1 MFNDISISKIGV
13 SKQNNSTTSA
23 QQKAEDTSIFG
34 NNIVDDKKPVK
45 LTKEEKQAKKEA
57 EKAEKKR
64 IKNTPDGIIQGGA
77 QGRTA
82 GDCWL
87 LAQMNSMAQTEW
99 GKEAFKNAIT
109 KEDDGSFTVHF
120 KGINKDIKISQKE
133 FEKAQKDSYYSNGDA
148 DALLLE
154 LATEKHFKETGLN
167 NGTIKGNSLAG
178 EDSLQ
183 FLMTGVKGREFTKK
197 QKNYEQQVEMVLM
210 AMAED
215 PEGNNGFS
223 TTYISKD
230 NSPDSTGDISHAVS
244 VKGVIKNDKG
254 KIKEVVILDSYK
266 PNEPF
271 TKSYGQF
278 INEMEVFGFT
288 RVTKK
293 DE

>member
-1 MFNDISISKIGV
+1 MFNDISISKLGV
-13 SKQNNSTTSA
+13 SQQKNQITST

-34 NNIVDDKKPVK
+34 NNLIDDNKSVK
-45 LTKEEKQAKKEA
+45 LTKEEKQAKKAE
-57 EKAEKKR
+57 EKAEKER
-64 IKNTPDGIIQGGA
+64 IKNTPDGVIQGGA

-87 LAQMNSMAQTEW
+87 LSQMNSMAQTKW

-120 KGINKDIKISQKE
+120 KGVNKDIKISQKE

-148 DALLLE
+148 DALLYE

-183 FLMTGVKGREFTKK
+183 YLMTGVKGREFTKNH
-197 QKNYEQQVEMVLM
+197 KNYEQQVEMVLM
-210 AMAED
+210 AMADD

-230 NSPDSTGDISHAVS
+230 NSPESTGDISHAVS

-254 KIKEVVILDSYK
+254 KIKEVVIVDPYK

-278 INEMEVFGFT
+278 LSEMEVFGYT
-288 RVTKK
+288 RVTNK
-293 DE
+293 D

>member
-1 MFNDISISKIGV
+1 
-13 SKQNNSTTSA
+13 
-23 QQKAEDTSIFG
+23 
-34 NNIVDDKKPVK
+34 
-45 LTKEEKQAKKEA
+45 
-57 EKAEKKR
+57 
-64 IKNTPDGIIQGGA
+64 
-77 QGRTA
+77 
-82 GDCWL
+82 
-87 LAQMNSMAQTEW
+87 
-99 GKEAFKNAIT
+99 
-109 KEDDGSFTVHF
+109 
-120 KGINKDIKISQKE
+120 
-133 FEKAQKDSYYSNGDA
+133 
-148 DALLLE
+148 
-154 LATEKHFKETGLN
+154 
-167 NGTIKGNSLAG
+167 
-178 EDSLQ
+178 
-183 FLMTGVKGREFTKK
+183 
-197 QKNYEQQVEMVLM
+197 M

-288 RVTKK
+288 RVIKK